1 MRRLLVITAG
11 IALVATACASNTP
24 DTATSTTVAAAETAS
39 TTPPTTASPP
49 TTATS
54 TTTSAAPTTTTT
66 TAPPIEVLPVVPGED
81 ADADAIVNLFAVVFS
96 STTAYD
102 KKAPLITNAD
112 ALEETIEKYNA
123 AGEGVGGLELN
134 VTAVGLGTDAA
145 VVIYDL
151 YFGENPFQTDQ
162 EGNAV
167 FSEAGW
173 QVTRAY
179 FCSIA
184 ELARVECF

>member
-1 MRRLLVITAG
+1 MRRLLVITAV
-11 IALVATACASNTP
+11 IALVATACASNTAQ
-24 DTATSTTVAAAETAS
+24 TATSTTEAAAETG
-39 TTPPTTASPP
+39 TTAPPTTTTAAP
-49 TTATS
+49 TT
-54 TTTSAAPTTTTT
+54 TTAAPTTTTT
-66 TAPPIEVLPVVPGED
+66 AAPPVDVLPVVPGED
-81 ADADAIVNLFAVVFS
+81 EDADAIVNLFAVVFS

-112 ALEETIEKYNA
+112 ALEETVEKYNA
-123 AGEGVGGLELN
+123 AGEAVGGLELK
-134 VTAVGLGTDAA
+134 VTAVGLGTNAA

-162 EGNAV
+162 EGEAV
-167 FSEAGW
+167 FSDAGW